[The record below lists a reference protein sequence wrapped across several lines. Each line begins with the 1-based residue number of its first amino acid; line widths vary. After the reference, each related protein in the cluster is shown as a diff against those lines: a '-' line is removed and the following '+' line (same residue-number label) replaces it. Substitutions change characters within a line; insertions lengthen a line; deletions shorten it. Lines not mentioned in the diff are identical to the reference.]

1 MWIRYEKRDVLFGL
15 VVYAAGDTVATL
27 ILGTYNPLRMLGMML
42 VGATVYAFEIPNY
55 CERIEICSNR
65 VCGPVRSALTR
76 TGLALLYFNPLWI
89 ARHLLFIA
97 IFSGNWSDI
106 GISILM
112 TALISWL
119 VNIPI
124 SITGNAVIQ
133 LAIPLRWRFL
143 GSSVFSALLAVYYAL
158 AGVWFAQ

>member
-27 ILGTYNPLRMLGMML
+27 ILGTYDPVRMLGMML
-42 VGATVYAFEIPNY
+42 VGATIYAFEIPNY
-55 CERIEICSNR
+55 CERIEICSNQ
-65 VCGPVRSALTR
+65 VCGPVRGALAK

-97 IFSGNWSDI
+97 IFSGNWSDV
-106 GISILM
+106 GLPILM
-112 TALISWL
+112 TALISWV

-143 GSSVFSALLAVYYAL
+143 GSAVFSALLAVYYAL
-158 AGVWFAQ
+158 SGVWFAQ